1 MGAKGAVA
9 VTRQGPGRPVPS
21 SGPPSPRG
29 GGKGLWG
36 PRRGG
41 GRGSVGVGGV
51 LLCVPCPVTGQSSWP
66 HRRRPGARPRFLFQ
80 RPPGRGPS
88 IPRGAGPAAG
98 RGYRATWA
106 SRAPYRSGR
115 AGEVLGGTWPLGQRG
130 EGTFSAFVPFRSG
143 GTSGAGSPRK
153 WVDGGCPVRRWYWC
167 SRCTLVL
174 TEDAVKGGITIKQA
188 LTNATA
194 RLSNFY
200 LIL

>member
-9 VTRQGPGRPVPS
+9 VTRPGPGRPVPS

-41 GRGSVGVGGV
+41 GRGCVGVGGV

-106 SRAPYRSGR
+106 SRAPHRSGR
-115 AGEVLGGTWPLGQRG
+115 AGKCREEPGLWGSAGKGRSASLSLTLGRLLRRWKPEIVG
-130 EGTFSAFVPFRSG
+130 
-143 GTSGAGSPRK
+143 
-153 WVDGGCPVRRWYWC
+153 GGCSVRWWCWC
-167 SRCTLVL
+167 SRCNLVL
-174 TEDAVKGGITIKQA
+174 AEDAVKGGLTVEQA
-188 LTNATA
+188 LRNATS
-194 RLSNFY
+194 RMSNFY